1 MKITKMFM
9 LLFSFVL
16 LTGCSTGSSIVTGNR
31 RAAINPTE
39 VKIYIDAPAQY
50 ETIGLVEASDEVA
63 FSTQAS
69 QDRVVKELKAQ
80 AAKLGANGVLIIS
93 TDSKR
98 DTSDKKV
105 AQGKA
110 IYVVRE

>member
-1 MKITKMFM
+1 MFM
-9 LLFSFVL
+9 LLFSFAL
-16 LTGCSTGSSIVTGNR
+16 LFGCSTGSSIVTGQK

-39 VKIYIDAPAQY
+39 VKVYLEPPAQF

-69 QDRVVKELKAQ
+69 QDRVVKELKVQ

-93 TDSKR
+93 TDSK
-98 DTSDKKV
+98 SGEINKKV

-110 IYVVRE
+110 IFVVRE